1 MPHVTFIHGLSNKP
15 AADILHQIWRR
26 ALAKGSGG
34 LDLGAKGVTTRM
46 VYWADVVYPEP
57 DPNVAAYESTSERT
71 AQEVDASGDAHIP
84 VGENA
89 KEKRFIQAMRAQDT
103 RMTDAEIEK
112 AGDQG
117 STDESAT
124 KLERIPLPWWIK
136 KKVMEAKVRDA
147 YLYLFNKEFS
157 PRPGIAY
164 KVQDHIRKLFIDAIK
179 AAPARGPHVVV
190 SHSMGTII
198 AYDCLKRVPGC
209 PVIDGL
215 MTLGSPLGIDEV
227 QDCLEPEWSRSNGYP
242 TSLIRSQW
250 VNVYDHLD
258 VVCGADPIIANDFCE
273 GSVKRIQDVS
283 VTNEG
288 AWRHSIVKYFAR
300 DEVRNAL
307 RQALGF

>member
-15 AADILHQIWRR
+15 AADKLHDIWKR
-26 ALAKGSGG
+26 ALAKGSNG
-34 LDLGAKGVTTRM
+34 LDLEDEGVTTNI
-46 VYWADVVYPEP
+46 VYWADVLYQDP
-57 DPNVAAYESTSERT
+57 DPNVADYESTAERT
-71 AQEVDASGDAHIP
+71 TQEVDAGGDARIP
-84 VGENA
+84 IGDNDN
-89 KEKRFIQAMRAQDT
+89 EKRFIQAMRAQDT
-103 RMTDAEIEK
+103 RMTDAEIGK

-117 STDESAT
+117 STDKNAT

-157 PRPGIAY
+157 PRPGESY
-164 KVQDHIRKLFIDAIK
+164 TVQDHIRKLFIDALT
-179 AAPARGPHVVV
+179 AAPKSGSHVVV

-209 PVIDGL
+209 PGIDSL
-215 MTLGSPLGIDEV
+215 MTLGSPLGIDEI
-227 QDCLEPEWSRSNGYP
+227 QDCLEPEWTRSNGYP
-242 TSLIRSQW
+242 KPLIKSQW

-258 VVCGADPIIANDFCE
+258 VVCGADPKIANDFRDGDVE
-273 GSVKRIQDVS
+273 RIQDIG

-288 AWRHSIVKYFAR
+288 VWRHSIVKYFAR

-307 RQALGF
+307 RNALGR